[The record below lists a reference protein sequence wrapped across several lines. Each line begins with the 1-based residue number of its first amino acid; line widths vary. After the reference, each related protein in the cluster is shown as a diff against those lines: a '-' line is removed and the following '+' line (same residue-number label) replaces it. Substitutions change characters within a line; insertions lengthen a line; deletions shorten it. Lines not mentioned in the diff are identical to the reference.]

1 MVFHGTADTA
11 ITMNDFAVLAAELE
25 KAGVAHEMVT
35 YSGAPHAFTVLG
47 SERYHEEADKQS
59 WRRFLTFL
67 DETLSK

>member
-1 MVFHGTADTA
+1 
-11 ITMNDFAVLAAELE
+11 LE